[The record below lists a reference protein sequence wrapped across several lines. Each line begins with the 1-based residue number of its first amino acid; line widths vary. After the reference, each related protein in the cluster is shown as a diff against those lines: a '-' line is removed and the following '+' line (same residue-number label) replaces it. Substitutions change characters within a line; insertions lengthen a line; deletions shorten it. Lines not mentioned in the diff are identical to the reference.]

1 MFQLQIINHACRGF
15 MYINIKTVNQVENL
29 YFKFFLSH
37 KHLPLY
43 EQIRLATFVL
53 CFFLKEKRSIKFKI
67 KTKTVS
73 KNNIL
78 FKISLMRKNL
88 VC

>member
-15 MYINIKTVNQVENL
+15 MYINIKTVNQVENF

-53 CFFLKEKRSIKFKI
+53 CFF
-67 KTKTVS
+67 
-73 KNNIL
+73 
-78 FKISLMRKNL
+78 
-88 VC
+88 